1 MTLSPIDPLVLAVGV
16 LALLGVLVAFR
27 TGART
32 GSRVAHR
39 SRQVSRMGATL
50 TRALLI
56 GAVIAGVQVA
66 VVTATRDPLAW
77 GVVLGLPAVFAG
89 AALARVFVVTTL
101 EHEHPGQGRGV
112 RR

>member
-1 MTLSPIDPLVLAVGV
+1 MNPAHIDPLILGVGV

-56 GAVIAGVQVA
+56 GAVIAGAQAA
-66 VVTATRDPLAW
+66 VVTTTTDPIAW
-77 GVVLGLPAVFAG
+77 GVALGLPAVFAG

-101 EHEHPGQGRGV
+101 EHEHPGHGRGV

>member
-1 MTLSPIDPLVLAVGV
+1 MSLPQINPLILGAGV

-32 GSRVAHR
+32 GTRVAQR

-50 TRALLI
+50 TRALLT
-56 GAVIAGVQVA
+56 GALITGVQLA
-66 VVTATRDPLAW
+66 VVTSTRDPLAW

-89 AALARVFVVTTL
+89 AAFARVFVVTTV
-101 EHEHPGQGRGV
+101 EHDHHSGRGS